1 MRKTQPSLTD
11 LRNGRLASK
20 LGNQTRLKSS
30 EILGNKST
38 SLATNFYLVPSIL
51 SLNKKATYHDLE
63 SVWCQSAF
71 GLAALC
77 PGSLV
82 SLVLYVHKSRVSLN
96 KKATYRD
103 LASVWCQSG
112 FGLAVLCRVSLVSL
126 VLYVHKSRVSLNK
139 KATHRNLGSISRHL
153 FPVILSGRKVIMTV
167 HWDEENTTKF
177 DSFAEWKTCLPPNL
191 VTRRA

>member
-1 MRKTQPSLTD
+1 MPSRVSLNKKATYHNLGSVWYLSSTGWAVHCPGSRAFLVLD
-11 LRNGRLASK
+11 LQKYR
-20 LGNQTRLKSS
+20 
-30 EILGNKST
+30 
-38 SLATNFYLVPSIL
+38 V
-51 SLNKKATYHDLE
+51 SLNKKATYHDLG

-71 GLAALC
+71 
-77 PGSLV
+77 
-82 SLVLYVHKSRVSLN
+82 R
-96 KKATYRD
+96 
-103 LASVWCQSG
+103 
-112 FGLAVLCRVSLVSL
+112 LAVLCPGSLVSL